1 LNANAATNASAP
13 LPPERSMQAPIMRAP
28 RQWLPKIL
36 LATAAILLTSGY
48 IFLCH
53 TVGKTF
59 QTEYASSIESWT
71 GSGLLTFGEPEVHP
85 GLFSTRIVTPAKIK
99 TGWGTYGLNVKT
111 FAKHTPIPFGKG
123 WGRFISSETV
133 IELDKDSVANWEK
146 NERKPPK
153 ALFQYVMR
161 LNMMSDF
168 DLRVFPFQYKAGRNE
183 VRLDKTARIR
193 GNVDLESIVRAFA
206 VDIPAMTT
214 ASKTRTVS
222 IKGFKFRQKSD
233 VNASLLSHVGKLQLD
248 SIAIIPHLRFRS
260 PDPVSINRLSLIT
273 RGGGINKAALVTLLN
288 GTTDIAENGLS
299 ARSGIALSAPA
310 LKLLQDSPQL
320 QFRVE
325 KAKFETVEGLYQF
338 EANLGLTPNPK
349 QIMNPLKNL
358 KLNLSLDMPSSGVE
372 KMLRSF
378 ESKASIKKF
387 VNAGWLKKNGSNLQS
402 EVVLENQNL
411 KINGRPAT
419 TRSLQTAH

>member
-1 LNANAATNASAP
+1 
-13 LPPERSMQAPIMRAP
+13 MQAPIMRAP
-28 RQWLPKIL
+28 KQWLPRIL
-36 LATAAILLTSGY
+36 LGTAAVLLASGY
-48 IFLCH
+48 VFLCH

-59 QTEYASSIESWT
+59 QSEYSTSLESWQ
-71 GSGLLTFGEPEVHP
+71 GSGLLTFGEPQIFP
-85 GLFSTRIVTPAKIK
+85 GTFSTRIVTPAKIR

-123 WGRFISSETV
+123 WGRFISTETV
-133 IELDKDSVANWEK
+133 IELDKDAAAAWEK
-146 NERKPPK
+146 GERKPPK

-161 LNMMSDF
+161 MNMTSDF
-168 DLRVFPFQYKAGRNE
+168 DLRIFPFQYKANRNE

-193 GNVDLESIVRAFA
+193 GNVDLESVVRTFA

-214 ASKTRTVS
+214 ASKTRSVS
-222 IKGFKFRQKSD
+222 VKGFKFRQKSD

-248 SIAIIPHLRFRS
+248 SIAIIPHLRYRS
-260 PDPVSINRLSLIT
+260 PDPVSINRVSLVT
-273 RGGGINKAALVTLLN
+273 RGGGINKSSLVTLIN

-299 ARSGIALSAPA
+299 AKAGIAFSAQA

-320 QFRVE
+320 QFKIE

-338 EANLGLTPNPK
+338 EGNLGLTPNPK
-349 QIMNPLKNL
+349 QVMNPLKNL

-378 ESKASIKKF
+378 ESKASLKKF
-387 VNAGWLKKNGSNLQS
+387 VNAGWLKKNGTNFKS